1 LRLPRI
7 AARGNHD
14 SARGLDAAEEFGAGP
29 DNGCRATAEP
39 AQPVDRI
46 ERFFTGLAAA
56 ITAAFAPMGDAPRP
70 AEPIAVTIPAEPVPL
85 PRQRPIAEA
94 PADDGAAAMMMWAD
108 APPPAADAIL
118 DRLAMPAPVVEEGS
132 AGSHPPAVADAPAPP
147 LPEPN
152 PLARGA
158 EIAALPPAGGFTP
171 RPPLEHDAAC
181 LQQLAA
187 LPLAAAL
194 LAPIEDENACGIAT
208 PLVVAR
214 IGLGEFAVALTPE
227 ALVDCSVAGALSA
240 WLEED
245 VQPAARS
252 ILGQWVV
259 GIRVAASYV
268 CRGVNNAPD
277 GTLSE
282 HAFGHAIDIAA
293 FQLADGTWIDVRPYD
308 AAATEPAAEF
318 LAAIRAEA
326 CGPFTTVLGPG
337 VALHDDHFHLDLAAR
352 GESGR
357 SLYCP

>member
-1 LRLPRI
+1 M
-7 AARGNHD
+7 
-14 SARGLDAAEEFGAGP
+14 
-29 DNGCRATAEP
+29 
-39 AQPVDRI
+39 DRI
-46 ERFFTGLAAA
+46 ERFFTGIAAA
-56 ITAAFAPMGDAPRP
+56 ITAAFAPAGDAPRLT
-70 AEPIAVTIPAEPVPL
+70 EPVPVTIAEPVPL

-108 APPPAADAIL
+108 EPPADAGAL
-118 DRLAMPAPVVEEGS
+118 LERLAMPAPLEEGS
-132 AGSHPPAVADAPAPP
+132 AASHPPAAPDAPEAPP
-147 LPEPN
+147 LPQPN
-152 PLARGA
+152 PLAAR
-158 EIAALPPAGGFTP
+158 ETELAALPPAGGFTP
-171 RPPLEHDAAC
+171 LPPLEHDTAC

-187 LPLAAAL
+187 LPLNAAL

-208 PLVVAR
+208 PLVVAK

-268 CRGVNNAPD
+268 CRGINNEP
-277 GTLSE
+277 GGPLSE

-308 AAATEPAAEF
+308 AAATEPAAAF
-318 LAAIRAEA
+318 LAAIRDEA

-352 GESGR
+352 GDGGR
-357 SLYCP
+357 GLYCP